1 MNKTDT
7 HASFVGLVENKRQ
20 TNGQSNIQ
28 YKMLRGISQGA
39 KKVLSKN
46 PRPGLRDSEES
57 DSQGTIPSCSGKLS
71 EIIQGLG
78 E

>member
-39 KKVLSKN
+39 KKVPSKN

-57 DSQGTIPSCSGKLS
+57 DSQAKPDRNIGVSQVWRCV
-71 EIIQGLG
+71 
-78 E
+78 

>member
-7 HASFVGLVENKRQ
+7 QASFVGLVGNKRQ

-39 KKVLSKN
+39 KEVLSKN

-57 DSQGTIPSCSGKLS
+57 DSQAKPYRKIGVS
-71 EIIQGLG
+71 QVWRWV
-78 E
+78 

>member
-57 DSQGTIPSCSGKLS
+57 DSQAKPDLS
-71 EIIQGLG
+71 KMIFVECHYDP
-78 E
+78 

>member
-7 HASFVGLVENKRQ
+7 HSSFVDLVGNKRQ
-20 TNGQSNIQ
+20 MSGQSNIQ

-39 KKVLSKN
+39 QEVLSKN

-57 DSQGTIPSCSGKLS
+57 DSQAKPDRDIGVS
-71 EIIQGLG
+71 QVWRWV
-78 E
+78 